1 MPPRSSLPSS
11 TDPALLKALTEEAPE
26 AGGALPVEAGA
37 SGPDPAVL
45 VDEIQSLL
53 DQLRV
58 ALGGGEQLPPVE

>member
-11 TDPALLKALTEEAPE
+11 TDPALLKALTEE
-26 AGGALPVEAGA
+26 GGAMPMMGEGA
-37 SGPDPAVL
+37 APTGPDPAAL

-58 ALGGGEQLPPVE
+58 ALGGGEQLPPEV